1 MKAKV
6 FYPLPYIFPLCL
18 QKYAISLKTPNIFV
32 NIFSKILQTPLFLP
46 FQGYFHYAG
55 NNKKRENGNLFN
67 VSSKKYSFLIFHKVE
82 LRKLPRIKRKFSE
95 NTFLFVRIYDNL
107 RLIHE

>member
-6 FYPLPYIFPLCL
+6 FYPLPYILSLCL

-55 NNKKRENGNLFN
+55 NNKKE
-67 VSSKKYSFLIFHKVE
+67 KTMTYS
-82 LRKLPRIKRKFSE
+82 
-95 NTFLFVRIYDNL
+95 T
-107 RLIHE
+107 

>member
-6 FYPLPYIFPLCL
+6 FYPLPYILSLCL

-55 NNKKRENGNLFN
+55 NNKKEKMETYFN